1 MNLRPLN
8 RRPFE
13 PSGPLQ
19 SSRRT
24 CHILYVIFRCLWN
37 TNLPKFEFRYEQGY
51 LAILKVSL
59 IFFVVIIH
67 RWRNDFCELKLW
79 NCFHSSYATIIW
91 FILSE
96 QYQNIKKRI
105 ENEYINNGAK
115 DATLW
120 NVFFTLPGITV
131 LTLNYHSQIC
141 TFISVYVSIATHT
154 VGQRKTKEKHIL

>member
-24 CHILYVIFRCLWN
+24 CHILYVIFRFVEYKSAQIWIPIWARLFGNFKGKLNIFRSKNSPLKKWLLW
-37 TNLPKFEFRYEQGY
+37 TK
-51 LAILKVSL
+51 A
-59 IFFVVIIH
+59 
-67 RWRNDFCELKLW
+67 LKLFPFQLCH
-79 NCFHSSYATIIW
+79 NHMVYIIRTV
-91 FILSE
+91 SE
-96 QYQNIKKRI
+96 HKKRI